1 MVRGTGRL
9 YYARFARAKEERC
22 LGICP
27 KGVSF
32 RRLRLSSF
40 RPAIERMISTPADSL
55 KHAFDAVETMKLT
68 YEVKKITLWELAMAM
83 ITIAMEKDILQG
95 RS

>member
-1 MVRGTGRL
+1 MT
-9 YYARFARAKEERC
+9 
-22 LGICP
+22 LGLEGFMRNSDPPEPLI
-27 KGVSF
+27 VIVYDD
-32 RRLRLSSF
+32 